1 MMYLVP
7 LLILTEFSEAKL
19 GKKWWQGISFLQTI
33 LNKKYTYV
41 SKMIDCTTLT
51 AIRFIETR
59 VNWPNLFSLYMKI
72 NENILQ
78 HFFRL
83 SQNFKTYLIQK
94 FVDHL

>member
-1 MMYLVP
+1 
-7 LLILTEFSEAKL
+7 
-19 GKKWWQGISFLQTI
+19 
-33 LNKKYTYV
+33 
-41 SKMIDCTTLT
+41 MIDCTTLT